1 MGTFR
6 FRFQV
11 RTLPVGVQLEIHMK
25 QFKGTVPLMVSLK
38 HEALRERHWLQL
50 MEKTGQYFDMSPAR
64 FTLENMFA
72 MQLHK
77 YQEIAEQILTNA
89 IKELQIER
97 GVQAVIETWASM
109 AFKTFK
115 HFKGSD
121 DRGWVLGPVD
131 EIMQI
136 LEDNAMNLQSMGASQ

>member
-1 MGTFR
+1 MLVGPTGGGKTVVINALVKAQTHMG
-6 FRFQV
+6 
-11 RTLPVGVQLEIHMK
+11 LPTKCLVLNPK
-25 QFKGTVPLMVSLK
+25 VS
-38 HEALRERHWLQL
+38 
-50 MEKTGQYFDMSPAR
+50 GPP
-64 FTLENMFA
+64 
-72 MQLHK
+72 
-77 YQEIAEQILTNA
+77 NA

-97 GVQAVIETWASM
+97 GVQAVIETWATM

-115 HFKGSD
+115 HYKGSD

>member
-1 MGTFR
+1 
-6 FRFQV
+6 
-11 RTLPVGVQLEIHMK
+11 MK
-25 QFKGTVPLMVSLK
+25 QFKATVPLMVSLK

-64 FTLENMFA
+64 FTLDNMFA

-97 GVQAVIETWASM
+97 GVRAVEETWAAM
-109 AFKTFK
+109 TFKVNK
-115 HFKGSD
+115 HFKGME
-121 DRGWVLGPVD
+121 DRGWILGPVD
-131 EIMQI
+131 EITQV

>member
-1 MGTFR
+1 M
-6 FRFQV
+6 

-38 HEALRERHWLQL
+38 NEALRERHWLQL

-77 YQEIAEQILTNA
+77 YQDIAEQILTNA

-97 GVQAVIETWASM
+97 GVQAVIETWATM

-115 HFKGSD
+115 HHKGTE
-121 DRGWVLGPVD
+121 DRGWILGPVD

>member
-1 MGTFR
+1 
-6 FRFQV
+6 
-11 RTLPVGVQLEIHMK
+11 MK

-97 GVQAVIETWASM
+97 GVQAVIETWATM

-115 HFKGSD
+115 PQDH
-121 DRGWVLGPVD
+121 
-131 EIMQI
+131 
-136 LEDNAMNLQSMGASQ
+136 LEMAFRFLAQPPHKWLRKCSCSSSSNRTIQTIVHSPD

>member
-1 MGTFR
+1 
-6 FRFQV
+6 
-11 RTLPVGVQLEIHMK
+11 MK
-25 QFKGTVPLMVSLK
+25 QFKATVPLMVSLK

-50 MEKTGQYFDMSPAR
+50 MEKTGQYFDMSPER

-97 GVQAVIETWASM
+97 GVQAVIETWSNM
-109 AFKTFK
+109 NFKVIK
-115 HFKGSD
+115 HFKGSE
-121 DRGWVLGPVD
+121 DRGYILGPVD
-131 EIMQI
+131 EITTV